1 MGAYMQPQG
10 HVQVLMNTIDFLLNP
25 QAALDAPRWQWIDG
39 REVWLEDRFAPE
51 IVEELRKLGHEVRV
65 MSDYT
70 SFGRGEIIWRCADG
84 VLAGPWLPGKF
95 LCINMIFSTVGSTHV
110 IMIKLRFQEWANA

>member
-39 REVWLEDRFAPE
+39 REVWLEDRFSPE
-51 IVEELRKLGHEVRV
+51 IVEELRKLGHDVRV

-70 SFGRGEIIWRCADG
+70 SFGRAKSFGAALTAYWREQRSR
-84 VLAGPWLPGKF
+84 VLTEPWLPGKF
-95 LCINMIFSTVGSTHV
+95 LCINMIFSTVGSTH
-110 IMIKLRFQEWANA
+110 L